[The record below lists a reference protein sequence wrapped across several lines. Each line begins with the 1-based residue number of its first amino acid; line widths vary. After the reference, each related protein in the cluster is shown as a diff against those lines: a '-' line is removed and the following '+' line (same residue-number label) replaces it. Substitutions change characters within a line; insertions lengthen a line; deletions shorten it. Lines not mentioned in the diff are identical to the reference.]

1 MSRTER
7 SAHRSPGGR
16 PRNPQ
21 IDQAVLDAT
30 LELLDERG
38 YADLSIEEITRRA
51 GTTRPTVYR
60 RWAGRP
66 ELVLAAIATRLAV
79 PAPPDTGCTLCD
91 IGESFDVF
99 LAAYRTLRP
108 EVLSALYVDCVTDP
122 ALRDLYLATI
132 IEPAR
137 RSVGQTL
144 ARASDRGDLRPDA
157 DLEQLL
163 DLVASFV
170 HYRALFA
177 REHLTDEEAWN
188 AIELLMRGAAA
199 DYDELLAHSEALEAQ
214 HAGGNHIRLE
224 LHDEHVPT
232 GPANGGVGLSS

>member
-1 MSRTER
+1 MSNIER
-7 SAHRSPGGR
+7 PARRDAGGR
-16 PRNPQ
+16 PRDPD
-21 IDQAVLDAT
+21 IDRAVLDAT
-30 LELLDERG
+30 LEILNEEG
-38 YADLSIEEITRRA
+38 YAELSIGEVTRRA
-51 GTTRPTVYR
+51 GTTRPAFYR

-66 ELVLAAIATRLAV
+66 QLALAAIATRLAV

-108 EVLSALYVDCVTDP
+108 EVLSALYVDCAADP
-122 ALRDLYLATI
+122 ELRGRYLDTVV
-132 IEPAR
+132 EPAR
-137 RSVGQTL
+137 RSVGHTL
-144 ARASDRGDLRPDA
+144 ARAAERGDLRPDA

-177 REHLTDEEAWN
+177 REHLTDDEAWS

-199 DYDELLAHSEALEAQ
+199 DFAELLAHSEALEA
-214 HAGGNHIRLE
+214 E
-224 LHDEHVPT
+224 HDDGHHVHLDLP
-232 GPANGGVGLSS
+232 

>member
-1 MSRTER
+1 MSRTHDAG
-7 SAHRSPGGR
+7 SRSPGGR
-16 PRNPQ
+16 PRNPE
-21 IDQAVLDAT
+21 IDRAVLDAT
-30 LELLDERG
+30 LQILDERG

-51 GTTRPTVYR
+51 GTTRPALYR

-66 ELVLAAIATRLAV
+66 ELVLAAIGSRLAV
-79 PAPPDTGCTLCD
+79 PPPPDTGCTLCD

-108 EVLSALYVDCVTDP
+108 EVLSALYVDCLTDP
-122 ALRDLYLATI
+122 SLRELYLDTI

-137 RSVGQTL
+137 RSVGRTL
-144 ARASDRGDLRPDA
+144 ARASERGDLRPDA

-163 DLVASFV
+163 DLVGSFV

-199 DYDELLAHSEALEAQ
+199 DYAELLAHSEALEAQ
-214 HAGGNHIRLE
+214 HDDGHHVRL
-224 LHDEHVPT
+224 DQPR
-232 GPANGGVGLSS
+232 

>member
-1 MSRTER
+1 MSSNQR
-7 SAHRSPGGR
+7 SANRGPGGR
-16 PRNPQ
+16 PRDPH
-21 IDQAVLDAT
+21 IDRAVLDAT
-30 LELLDERG
+30 LEILSEGG
-38 YADLSIEEITRRA
+38 YAELSIEEVTRRA
-51 GTTRPTVYR
+51 GTTRPAFYR

-79 PAPPDTGCTLCD
+79 PEPPDTGCTLCD

-108 EVLSALYVDCVTDP
+108 EVLSALYVDCAADP
-122 ALRDLYLATI
+122 ELRERYLDTV

-137 RSVGQTL
+137 RSVGHTL
-144 ARASDRGDLRPDA
+144 ARAAERGDLRPDA
-157 DLEQLL
+157 DTEQLL
-163 DLVASFV
+163 DLVAAFV

-199 DYDELLAHSEALEAQ
+199 DFAELLAHSEALEA
-214 HAGGNHIRLE
+214 G
-224 LHDEHVPT
+224 HDDGHHVHLDP
-232 GPANGGVGLSS
+232 S